1 VEYDGCNEGRRL
13 KNFFKDPSN
22 LRYSLNTIIP
32 LVVFL
37 TSLLSG
43 VVAANMIRQSKAVSL
58 WVFGASL
65 FSSLCSLVVILA
77 MTRPVL
83 ELVKRAEKL
92 VRFEE
97 SRKEKGQM
105 IEVYKTIETLVEFVK
120 KKGEEEGKGSIMD
133 VEKLDYII
141 PLGYM
146 SLMVAHE
153 VRNPLNTITGMSEL
167 LKQRIEDDSQRPY
180 IDAMLEAAKKIDK
193 FTSELLDFTDNE
205 LTKEAFDVNDL
216 IEEVRDNLHL
226 EFGNVTC
233 EFQKTEN
240 LPYFGDKTKIYQVI
254 YNVAKNA
261 YEYEKNGGYVRI
273 KTTIDDSIRVSVYN
287 KNSKIE
293 KVDIDSVFKPFFTRK
308 KGGRGLGLFIS
319 MRNIQLHNGDIKVE
333 SGEEGTTFEII
344 LPKEEGSRIQGF
356 KGSSGL

>member
-1 VEYDGCNEGRRL
+1 VEHDECNEGRRL

-43 VVAANMIRQSKAVSL
+43 TVAVNMISSSKAVSL

-77 MTRPVL
+77 MTRPVA

-105 IEVYKTIETLVEFVK
+105 IEVYKMIETLVEFVK
-120 KKGEEEGKGSIMD
+120 KKGEEEGKEGIMEHVD
-133 VEKLDYII
+133 KLDYII

-146 SLMVAHE
+146 SLMIAHE

-167 LKQRIEDDSQRPY
+167 LKQKIKDDSQRPY
-180 IDAMLEAAKKIDK
+180 IDAMLDAAKKIDK

-216 IEEVRDNLHL
+216 IEEVRDNLHQ
-226 EFGNVTC
+226 EFVDVTC

-240 LPYFGDKTKIYQVI
+240 LPYFGDRIKIYQAI
-254 YNVAKNA
+254 YNVARNA
-261 YEYEKNGGYVRI
+261 YEYEKNGGQVII
-273 KTTIDDSIRVSVYN
+273 KTSINGSIGVSVYN
-287 KNSKIE
+287 KNSRIE
-293 KVDIDSVFKPFFTRK
+293 EDDLRSLFKPFFAKK

-319 MRNIQLHNGDIKVE
+319 KKNIKLHNGDIKVE

-344 LPKEEGSRIQGF
+344 LPKE
-356 KGSSGL
+356 

>member
-1 VEYDGCNEGRRL
+1 M

-43 VVAANMIRQSKAVSL
+43 AVAASMIRQSKAVSL
-58 WVFGASL
+58 WIFGASL

-77 MTRPVL
+77 MTRPIL

-105 IEVYKTIETLVEFVK
+105 IEVYKMIETLVEFVK
-120 KKGEEEGKGSIMD
+120 KREDEEGKEGIMED
-133 VEKLDYII
+133 VDKLDYII

-167 LKQRIEDDSQRPY
+167 LKQKIEDGSQRPY
-180 IDAMLEAAKKIDK
+180 IDAMLDAAKKIDK

-205 LTKEAFDVNDL
+205 LTKETFDVNDL
-216 IEEVRDNLHL
+216 IEEVRDNLHQ
-226 EFGNVTC
+226 EFVDVMS
-233 EFQKTEN
+233 EFQKTKN
-240 LPYFGDKTKIYQVI
+240 LPYFGDRTKIYQAV
-254 YNVAKNA
+254 YNVARNA
-261 YEYEKNGGYVRI
+261 YEYEKNGGQVII
-273 KTTIDDSIRVSVYN
+273 KTSINGSIRVSVYN
-287 KNSKIE
+287 KSSKIE
-293 KVDIDSVFKPFFTRK
+293 EDDLRSLFKPFFAKK

-319 MRNIQLHNGDIKVE
+319 KKNVKLHNGDIKVE
-333 SGEEGTTFEII
+333 SGEEGTTFTIV
-344 LPKEEGSRIQGF
+344 LPLESQEDLAVSRQH
-356 KGSSGL
+356 SALS